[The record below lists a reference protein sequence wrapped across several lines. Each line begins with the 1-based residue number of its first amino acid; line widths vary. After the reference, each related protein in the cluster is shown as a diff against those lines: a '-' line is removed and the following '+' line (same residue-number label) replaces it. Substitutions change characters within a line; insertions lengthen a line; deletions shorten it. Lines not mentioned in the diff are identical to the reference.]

1 MIEVRGLKK
10 TFDGFAALD
19 GADLSVPRGAVYGL
33 VGPNGAGKTT
43 LLRHLTGVYHQDSG
57 SVTFD
62 GQPVWE
68 NVDVKARIASIPDD
82 WFYFMQAGLRDMMRF
97 YRGLYPKFD
106 QERFEKLREV
116 FALDEKRPLRRMSK
130 GQQKQAAFWLAL
142 CTMPDYL
149 ILDEPVDG
157 LDPVMRRQVWS
168 LILQDVAE
176 RGTTV
181 LVSSHNLRELED
193 VCDHVGVMSRG
204 KLLLEHSRANCR
216 TIPSSSSSPSRA
228 RSCPPCR
235 RRSRCCTTRRPG
247 ASTRSSAA
255 AAQRNWNSSSPR
267 CTRSL
272 STRCRCHLKKFS
284 SMNWEVRTMRSAT
297 SFFDKTLFRSQLKH
311 TWPLWLGYTALWLFL
326 VPVMLFSELSA
337 YQGGYSAADASYL
350 LLNTGVRGG
359 IFISFFFGLFFAM
372 LAFSHLTQSRATN
385 GFHALPVRRETIFL
399 TAYLTGLFCQ
409 LSTILVTFLLG
420 AAVSAPLH
428 LSFWSVTGA
437 AMGSA
442 MLEAVFFYS
451 FAVLCMMMTGQI
463 LAAPVFYFVGNILV
477 PGMEYLLRNFAGNF
491 LYGYSGHT
499 DVALGFLS
507 PPLYMYPEVDIA
519 SIETCESDSYYV
531 TAYALEHRSFM
542 ILAAYALAGLV
553 IALIA
558 LLLYRTRKSE
568 MTGSTVAFPWATPIF
583 KYGVAF
589 CTAVALGQF
598 LYYFLFGQYRS
609 SGNDSLPGT
618 ILCMAAAGL
627 VGYFVAEM
635 LIKKSF
641 RVFRAGAKGAV
652 IVALALVLLGVAMS
666 FDLTGYEKHV
676 PDESEIESVYY
687 TFSGM
692 TNVTTDDADTIRRLT
707 AAHQAIVKNRNEQ
720 ARIADAWDADTLSQ
734 SDHDDIEPFSL
745 RLTYYLKDGSQLS
758 RSYSLYLRRSDLTVP
773 SSATA
778 RVNALYM
785 CRESVL
791 RRVLGY
797 GCDHLGDT
805 PRFLDSYCY
814 YYDENS
820 NTKDYA
826 LTAAQAE
833 QVYAALMQDV
843 QDSDNGGSDIF
854 AVQEYQYDPPIS
866 FWLELYFESTNEK
879 GRSEV
884 YTLSPHVNGSTPN
897 TLQVLSELLP
907 ELKSNTVTPPS
918 DDGIH
923 TLPATED
930 VSTTESVN

>member
-43 LLRHLTGVYHQDSG
+43 LLRHLTGVYRQDEG
-57 SVTFD
+57 SVRFD
-62 GQPVWE
+62 GEEVWE
-68 NVDVKARIASIPDD
+68 
-82 WFYFMQAGLRDMMRF
+82 
-97 YRGLYPKFD
+97 
-106 QERFEKLREV
+106 
-116 FALDEKRPLRRMSK
+116 
-130 GQQKQAAFWLAL
+130 
-142 CTMPDYL
+142 
-149 ILDEPVDG
+149 
-157 LDPVMRRQVWS
+157 
-168 LILQDVAE
+168 
-176 RGTTV
+176 
-181 LVSSHNLRELED
+181 
-193 VCDHVGVMSRG
+193 
-204 KLLLEHSRANCR
+204 
-216 TIPSSSSSPSRA
+216 
-228 RSCPPCR
+228 
-235 RRSRCCTTRRPG
+235 
-247 ASTRSSAA
+247 
-255 AAQRNWNSSSPR
+255 
-267 CTRSL
+267 
-272 STRCRCHLKKFS
+272 
-284 SMNWEVRTMRSAT
+284 
-297 SFFDKTLFRSQLKH
+297 
-311 TWPLWLGYTALWLFL
+311 
-326 VPVMLFSELSA
+326 
-337 YQGGYSAADASYL
+337 
-350 LLNTGVRGG
+350 NTGVRGG

-372 LAFSHLTQSRATN
+372 LSFSHLTQSRATN

-477 PGMEYLLRNFAGNF
+477 PGMEYLLRDFAGNF

-507 PPLYMYPEVDIA
+507 PPLYMYPRVDIA
-519 SIETCESDSYYV
+519 SIETCESGSYYV

-609 SGNDSLPGT
+609 NGSDSLPGT

-627 VGYFVAEM
+627 VGYFAAEM

-641 RVFRAGAKGAV
+641 RVFRAGAKGAA
-652 IVALALVLLGVAMS
+652 IVAGVLVLLGIGMS

-734 SDHDDIEPFSL
+734 SDHDDIEHFSL

-854 AVQEYQYDPPIS
+854 AVQEYQYDPPS

-879 GRSEV
+879 GRPEV

-907 ELKSNTVTPPS
+907 ELKSNIVTPPS

-930 VSTTESVN
+930 SSTEESVN

>member
-1 MIEVRGLKK
+1 
-10 TFDGFAALD
+10 
-19 GADLSVPRGAVYGL
+19 
-33 VGPNGAGKTT
+33 
-43 LLRHLTGVYHQDSG
+43 
-57 SVTFD
+57 
-62 GQPVWE
+62 
-68 NVDVKARIASIPDD
+68 
-82 WFYFMQAGLRDMMRF
+82 
-97 YRGLYPKFD
+97 
-106 QERFEKLREV
+106 
-116 FALDEKRPLRRMSK
+116 
-130 GQQKQAAFWLAL
+130 
-142 CTMPDYL
+142 
-149 ILDEPVDG
+149 
-157 LDPVMRRQVWS
+157 
-168 LILQDVAE
+168 
-176 RGTTV
+176 
-181 LVSSHNLRELED
+181 
-193 VCDHVGVMSRG
+193 
-204 KLLLEHSRANCR
+204 
-216 TIPSSSSSPSRA
+216 
-228 RSCPPCR
+228 
-235 RRSRCCTTRRPG
+235 
-247 ASTRSSAA
+247 
-255 AAQRNWNSSSPR
+255 
-267 CTRSL
+267 
-272 STRCRCHLKKFS
+272 
-284 SMNWEVRTMRSAT
+284 MRSAT

-326 VPVMLFSELSA
+326 VPVTLFSALSA
-337 YQGGYSAADASYL
+337 YQGSYSAADASSL
-350 LLNTGVRGG
+350 LLSVGVRGG
-359 IFISFFFGLFFAM
+359 VFISFFFGLFFAM

-409 LSTILVTFLLG
+409 LSTILVTYLLG

-451 FAVLCMMMTGQI
+451 FAVLCMVMTGQI

-507 PPLYMYPEVDIA
+507 PPLYMYTMCTEVAIA

-531 TAYALEHRSFM
+531 TAYALDRRSLM
-542 ILAAYALAGLV
+542 ILALYALAGLV

-589 CTAVALGQF
+589 CTAVSLGQF

-627 VGYFVAEM
+627 VGYFAAEM
-635 LIKKSF
+635 LIRKSF
-641 RVFRAGAKGAV
+641 RVFRAGAKGAA

-666 FDLTGYEKHV
+666 FDLTGYEKRV
-676 PDESEIESVYY
+676 PDESEIESAFY

-734 SDHDDIEPFSL
+734 SDYDDIEPFSL

-797 GCDHLGDT
+797 GCEHLGDT

-843 QDSDNGGSDIF
+843 QDSDNGSSDIF
-854 AVQEYQYDPPIS
+854 AVQEYLYDSPTHFSP
-866 FWLELYFESTNEK
+866 ELYYESTNEK
-879 GRSEV
+879 GRPEV
-884 YTLSPHVNGSTPN
+884 YTLGPNVNNSTPN
-897 TLQVLSELLP
+897 TLQVLNELLP

-930 VSTTESVN
+930 ASTEESVN

>member
-1 MIEVRGLKK
+1 
-10 TFDGFAALD
+10 
-19 GADLSVPRGAVYGL
+19 
-33 VGPNGAGKTT
+33 
-43 LLRHLTGVYHQDSG
+43 
-57 SVTFD
+57 
-62 GQPVWE
+62 
-68 NVDVKARIASIPDD
+68 
-82 WFYFMQAGLRDMMRF
+82 
-97 YRGLYPKFD
+97 
-106 QERFEKLREV
+106 
-116 FALDEKRPLRRMSK
+116 
-130 GQQKQAAFWLAL
+130 
-142 CTMPDYL
+142 
-149 ILDEPVDG
+149 
-157 LDPVMRRQVWS
+157 
-168 LILQDVAE
+168 
-176 RGTTV
+176 
-181 LVSSHNLRELED
+181 
-193 VCDHVGVMSRG
+193 
-204 KLLLEHSRANCR
+204 
-216 TIPSSSSSPSRA
+216 
-228 RSCPPCR
+228 
-235 RRSRCCTTRRPG
+235 
-247 ASTRSSAA
+247 
-255 AAQRNWNSSSPR
+255 
-267 CTRSL
+267 
-272 STRCRCHLKKFS
+272 
-284 SMNWEVRTMRSAT
+284 MRSAT

-463 LAAPVFYFVGNILV
+463 LAAPVFYFVGNILI

-519 SIETCESDSYYV
+519 SIETCESGSYYV
-531 TAYALEHRSFM
+531 TAYALDRRSLM
-542 ILAAYALAGLV
+542 
-553 IALIA
+553 
-558 LLLYRTRKSE
+558 
-568 MTGSTVAFPWATPIF
+568 
-583 KYGVAF
+583 
-589 CTAVALGQF
+589 
-598 LYYFLFGQYRS
+598 
-609 SGNDSLPGT
+609 

-641 RVFRAGAKGAV
+641 RVFRAGAKGAA

-791 RRVLGY
+791 RRVLGNGY
-797 GCDHLGDT
+797 EHLGDT

-814 YYDENS
+814 YDEKS

-854 AVQEYQYDPPIS
+854 AVQEYQYVSPIS

-879 GRSEV
+879 GRPEV
-884 YTLSPHVNGSTPN
+884 YTLGPNVNNSTPN

-907 ELKSNTVTPPS
+907 ELKSNIVTPPS

-930 VSTTESVN
+930 VSTEESVN

>member
-1 MIEVRGLKK
+1 
-10 TFDGFAALD
+10 
-19 GADLSVPRGAVYGL
+19 
-33 VGPNGAGKTT
+33 
-43 LLRHLTGVYHQDSG
+43 
-57 SVTFD
+57 
-62 GQPVWE
+62 
-68 NVDVKARIASIPDD
+68 
-82 WFYFMQAGLRDMMRF
+82 
-97 YRGLYPKFD
+97 
-106 QERFEKLREV
+106 
-116 FALDEKRPLRRMSK
+116 
-130 GQQKQAAFWLAL
+130 
-142 CTMPDYL
+142 
-149 ILDEPVDG
+149 
-157 LDPVMRRQVWS
+157 
-168 LILQDVAE
+168 
-176 RGTTV
+176 
-181 LVSSHNLRELED
+181 
-193 VCDHVGVMSRG
+193 
-204 KLLLEHSRANCR
+204 
-216 TIPSSSSSPSRA
+216 
-228 RSCPPCR
+228 
-235 RRSRCCTTRRPG
+235 
-247 ASTRSSAA
+247 
-255 AAQRNWNSSSPR
+255 
-267 CTRSL
+267 
-272 STRCRCHLKKFS
+272 
-284 SMNWEVRTMRSAT
+284 MRSAT

-311 TWPLWLGYTALWLFL
+311 TWPLWLGYTALRLFL
-326 VPVMLFSELSA
+326 VPVALFSELSA
-337 YQGGYSAADASYL
+337 YQGGYSAADASGL

-359 IFISFFFGLFFAM
+359 VFISFFFGLFFAM

-409 LSTILVTFLLG
+409 LSTILVTYLLG

-451 FAVLCMMMTGQI
+451 FAVLCMVMTGQI

-507 PPLYMYPEVDIA
+507 PPLYMYTMCTEVAIA

-531 TAYALEHRSFM
+531 T
-542 ILAAYALAGLV
+542 AYALAGLV

-618 ILCMAAAGL
+618 ILCMVAAGL

-635 LIKKSF
+635 LIRKSF
-641 RVFRAGAKGAV
+641 RVFRAGAKGAA

-734 SDHDDIEPFSL
+734 SDYDDIEPFSL

-797 GCDHLGDT
+797 GYEHLGDT

-820 NTKDYA
+820 GAKDYS

-854 AVQEYQYDPPIS
+854 AVQEDQYASPTS
-866 FWLELYFESTNEK
+866 FSLELYFESTNEK
-879 GRSEV
+879 GRPEV
-884 YTLSPHVNGSTPN
+884 YTLAPNVNGSTPN

-907 ELKSNTVTPPS
+907 ELKPAYYDNAKEEDIS
-918 DDGIH
+918 DP
-923 TLPATED
+923 PATED
-930 VSTTESVN
+930 ASATESVN

>member
-1 MIEVRGLKK
+1 
-10 TFDGFAALD
+10 
-19 GADLSVPRGAVYGL
+19 
-33 VGPNGAGKTT
+33 
-43 LLRHLTGVYHQDSG
+43 
-57 SVTFD
+57 
-62 GQPVWE
+62 
-68 NVDVKARIASIPDD
+68 
-82 WFYFMQAGLRDMMRF
+82 
-97 YRGLYPKFD
+97 
-106 QERFEKLREV
+106 
-116 FALDEKRPLRRMSK
+116 
-130 GQQKQAAFWLAL
+130 
-142 CTMPDYL
+142 
-149 ILDEPVDG
+149 
-157 LDPVMRRQVWS
+157 
-168 LILQDVAE
+168 
-176 RGTTV
+176 
-181 LVSSHNLRELED
+181 
-193 VCDHVGVMSRG
+193 
-204 KLLLEHSRANCR
+204 
-216 TIPSSSSSPSRA
+216 
-228 RSCPPCR
+228 
-235 RRSRCCTTRRPG
+235 
-247 ASTRSSAA
+247 
-255 AAQRNWNSSSPR
+255 
-267 CTRSL
+267 
-272 STRCRCHLKKFS
+272 
-284 SMNWEVRTMRSAT
+284 MRSAT

-326 VPVMLFSELSA
+326 VPVALFSELSA
-337 YQGGYSAADASYL
+337 YQGSYSAADASSL
-350 LLNTGVRGG
+350 LLNAGVRGG
-359 IFISFFFGLFFAM
+359 VFISFVFGLFFAM
-372 LAFSHLTQSRATN
+372 LSFSHLTQSRATN
-385 GFHALPVRRETIFL
+385 GFHALPMRRETIFL

-409 LSTILVTFLLG
+409 VSTILVTFLLG

-428 LSFWSVTGA
+428 LSFWGVTGA

-499 DVALGFLS
+499 DATLAFLS
-507 PPLYMYPEVDIA
+507 PPLYMYLRVDIA

-531 TAYALEHRSFM
+531 TAYALEHRSLM
-542 ILAAYALAGLV
+542 ILAVYALAGLV

-589 CTAVALGQF
+589 CTAVALGQL
-598 LYYFLFGQYRS
+598 LYYFLFGRYRS
-609 SGNDSLPGT
+609 SGSDSLPGT

-652 IVALALVLLGVAMS
+652 IVSLALVLLGITMN
-666 FDLTGYEKHV
+666 FDLTGYEKRV
-676 PDESEIESVYY
+676 PNESEIESAFY

-692 TNVTTDDADTIRRLT
+692 THVTTDDADTIRRLT
-707 AAHQAIVKNRNEQ
+707 AAHRAIVENRKELV
-720 ARIADAWDADTLSQ
+720 RISEAWDADTLSQ
-734 SDHDDIEPFSL
+734 SDYDDIEPFSL

-791 RRVLGY
+791 CRVLGY
-797 GCDHLGDT
+797 GYGYEHLGDT

-826 LTAAQAE
+826 LTAAQAG

-854 AVQEYQYDPPIS
+854 AVQEHLYDSPIF

-879 GRSEV
+879 GRPEV
-884 YTLSPHVNGSTPN
+884 YSLGPHVNNSTPN
-897 TLQVLSELLP
+897 TLQVLNELLP

-930 VSTTESVN
+930 ASTEESVN

>member
-1 MIEVRGLKK
+1 
-10 TFDGFAALD
+10 
-19 GADLSVPRGAVYGL
+19 
-33 VGPNGAGKTT
+33 
-43 LLRHLTGVYHQDSG
+43 
-57 SVTFD
+57 
-62 GQPVWE
+62 
-68 NVDVKARIASIPDD
+68 
-82 WFYFMQAGLRDMMRF
+82 
-97 YRGLYPKFD
+97 
-106 QERFEKLREV
+106 
-116 FALDEKRPLRRMSK
+116 
-130 GQQKQAAFWLAL
+130 
-142 CTMPDYL
+142 
-149 ILDEPVDG
+149 
-157 LDPVMRRQVWS
+157 
-168 LILQDVAE
+168 
-176 RGTTV
+176 
-181 LVSSHNLRELED
+181 
-193 VCDHVGVMSRG
+193 
-204 KLLLEHSRANCR
+204 
-216 TIPSSSSSPSRA
+216 
-228 RSCPPCR
+228 
-235 RRSRCCTTRRPG
+235 
-247 ASTRSSAA
+247 
-255 AAQRNWNSSSPR
+255 
-267 CTRSL
+267 
-272 STRCRCHLKKFS
+272 
-284 SMNWEVRTMRSAT
+284 MRSAT

-451 FAVLCMMMTGQI
+451 FAALCMMMTGQ
-463 LAAPVFYFVGNILV
+463 
-477 PGMEYLLRNFAGNF
+477 
-491 LYGYSGHT
+491 
-499 DVALGFLS
+499 
-507 PPLYMYPEVDIA
+507 
-519 SIETCESDSYYV
+519 
-531 TAYALEHRSFM
+531 

-609 SGNDSLPGT
+609 SGNDSLPGM

-641 RVFRAGAKGAV
+641 RVFRAGAKGAA

-666 FDLTGYEKHV
+666 FDLTGYEKRV

-879 GRSEV
+879 GRPEV

>member
-1 MIEVRGLKK
+1 
-10 TFDGFAALD
+10 
-19 GADLSVPRGAVYGL
+19 
-33 VGPNGAGKTT
+33 
-43 LLRHLTGVYHQDSG
+43 
-57 SVTFD
+57 
-62 GQPVWE
+62 
-68 NVDVKARIASIPDD
+68 
-82 WFYFMQAGLRDMMRF
+82 
-97 YRGLYPKFD
+97 
-106 QERFEKLREV
+106 
-116 FALDEKRPLRRMSK
+116 
-130 GQQKQAAFWLAL
+130 
-142 CTMPDYL
+142 
-149 ILDEPVDG
+149 
-157 LDPVMRRQVWS
+157 
-168 LILQDVAE
+168 
-176 RGTTV
+176 
-181 LVSSHNLRELED
+181 
-193 VCDHVGVMSRG
+193 
-204 KLLLEHSRANCR
+204 
-216 TIPSSSSSPSRA
+216 
-228 RSCPPCR
+228 
-235 RRSRCCTTRRPG
+235 
-247 ASTRSSAA
+247 
-255 AAQRNWNSSSPR
+255 
-267 CTRSL
+267 
-272 STRCRCHLKKFS
+272 
-284 SMNWEVRTMRSAT
+284 MRSAT

-326 VPVMLFSELSA
+326 VPVMLFSALSA
-337 YQGGYSAADASYL
+337 YQGSYSAADASGL
-350 LLNTGVRGG
+350 LLNAGVRGG
-359 IFISFFFGLFFAM
+359 VFISFVFGLFFAM

-451 FAVLCMMMTGQI
+451 FAALCMVMTGQI

-507 PPLYMYPEVDIA
+507 PPLYMYTMCTEVAIA

-531 TAYALEHRSFM
+531 TAYALDRRSLM
-542 ILAAYALAGLV
+542 ILALYALAGLV

-618 ILCMAAAGL
+618 ILCMVAAGL

-635 LIKKSF
+635 LIRKSF
-641 RVFRAGAKGAV
+641 RVFRAGAKGAA

-797 GCDHLGDT
+797 GCEHLGDT

-814 YYDENS
+814 YYDDNS
-820 NTKDYA
+820 GGKDYA
-826 LTAAQAE
+826 LTAAQAG

-854 AVQEYQYDPPIS
+854 AVQEYQYDSPTHFSP
-866 FWLELYFESTNEK
+866 ELYFESTNEK
-879 GRSEV
+879 GRPEV
-884 YTLSPHVNGSTPN
+884 YTLGPNVNNSTPN
-897 TLQVLSELLP
+897 TLQVLNELLP
-907 ELKSNTVTPPS
+907 ELKPAYYDDVKEEDIS
-918 DDGIH
+918 D
-923 TLPATED
+923 LPATEEIP
-930 VSTTESVN
+930 TTESVN

>member
-1 MIEVRGLKK
+1 
-10 TFDGFAALD
+10 
-19 GADLSVPRGAVYGL
+19 
-33 VGPNGAGKTT
+33 
-43 LLRHLTGVYHQDSG
+43 
-57 SVTFD
+57 
-62 GQPVWE
+62 
-68 NVDVKARIASIPDD
+68 
-82 WFYFMQAGLRDMMRF
+82 
-97 YRGLYPKFD
+97 
-106 QERFEKLREV
+106 
-116 FALDEKRPLRRMSK
+116 
-130 GQQKQAAFWLAL
+130 
-142 CTMPDYL
+142 
-149 ILDEPVDG
+149 
-157 LDPVMRRQVWS
+157 
-168 LILQDVAE
+168 
-176 RGTTV
+176 
-181 LVSSHNLRELED
+181 
-193 VCDHVGVMSRG
+193 
-204 KLLLEHSRANCR
+204 
-216 TIPSSSSSPSRA
+216 
-228 RSCPPCR
+228 
-235 RRSRCCTTRRPG
+235 
-247 ASTRSSAA
+247 
-255 AAQRNWNSSSPR
+255 
-267 CTRSL
+267 
-272 STRCRCHLKKFS
+272 
-284 SMNWEVRTMRSAT
+284 MRSAT

-326 VPVMLFSELSA
+326 VPVALFSELSA
-337 YQGGYSAADASYL
+337 YQGGYSASDASYL

-359 IFISFFFGLFFAM
+359 VFISFVFGLFFAM

-409 LSTILVTFLLG
+409 VSSILVTFLLG
-420 AAVSAPLH
+420 AAISAPLH

-451 FAVLCMMMTGQI
+451 FAVLCMMMTGQ
-463 LAAPVFYFVGNILV
+463 
-477 PGMEYLLRNFAGNF
+477 
-491 LYGYSGHT
+491 
-499 DVALGFLS
+499 
-507 PPLYMYPEVDIA
+507 
-519 SIETCESDSYYV
+519 
-531 TAYALEHRSFM
+531 

-609 SGNDSLPGT
+609 GGSDSLPGT

-641 RVFRAGAKGAV
+641 RVFRAGAKGAA

-676 PDESEIESVYY
+676 PDESEIESAFY

-734 SDHDDIEPFSL
+734 SDYDDIEPFSL

-791 RRVLGY
+791 CRVLGY
-797 GCDHLGDT
+797 GYEHLGDT

-814 YYDENS
+814 YYDDNS
-820 NTKDYA
+820 GGKDYA

-833 QVYAALMQDV
+833 QIYAALMQDV

-854 AVQEYQYDPPIS
+854 AVQEHLYDSSIS
-866 FWLELYFESTNEK
+866 FSLELYFESTNEK
-879 GRSEV
+879 GRPEV
-884 YTLSPHVNGSTPN
+884 YTLSPPVNGSTPN
-897 TLQVLSELLP
+897 TLQVLNELLP
-907 ELKSNTVTPPS
+907 ELSPAYYDNAKEEDIS
-918 DDGIH
+918 D
-923 TLPATED
+923 LPAAEENT
-930 VSTTESVN
+930 STTESVN

>member
-1 MIEVRGLKK
+1 
-10 TFDGFAALD
+10 
-19 GADLSVPRGAVYGL
+19 
-33 VGPNGAGKTT
+33 
-43 LLRHLTGVYHQDSG
+43 
-57 SVTFD
+57 
-62 GQPVWE
+62 
-68 NVDVKARIASIPDD
+68 
-82 WFYFMQAGLRDMMRF
+82 
-97 YRGLYPKFD
+97 
-106 QERFEKLREV
+106 
-116 FALDEKRPLRRMSK
+116 
-130 GQQKQAAFWLAL
+130 
-142 CTMPDYL
+142 
-149 ILDEPVDG
+149 
-157 LDPVMRRQVWS
+157 
-168 LILQDVAE
+168 
-176 RGTTV
+176 
-181 LVSSHNLRELED
+181 
-193 VCDHVGVMSRG
+193 
-204 KLLLEHSRANCR
+204 
-216 TIPSSSSSPSRA
+216 
-228 RSCPPCR
+228 
-235 RRSRCCTTRRPG
+235 
-247 ASTRSSAA
+247 
-255 AAQRNWNSSSPR
+255 
-267 CTRSL
+267 
-272 STRCRCHLKKFS
+272 
-284 SMNWEVRTMRSAT
+284 MRSAT

-326 VPVMLFSELSA
+326 VPVALFSALSA
-337 YQGGYSAADASYL
+337 YQGSYSAADASGL
-350 LLNTGVRGG
+350 LLNAGVRGDV
-359 IFISFFFGLFFAM
+359 FISFVFGLFFAM
-372 LAFSHLTQSRATN
+372 LSFSHLTQSRATN

-428 LSFWSVTGA
+428 LSFWSVTAA

-451 FAVLCMMMTGQI
+451 FAALCMMMTGQI

-507 PPLYMYPEVDIA
+507 PPLYMYTEVSIA

-609 SGNDSLPGT
+609 SGSDSLPGT
-618 ILCMAAAGL
+618 ILCMVAAGL

-641 RVFRAGAKGAV
+641 RVFRAGAKGAA
-652 IVALALVLLGVAMS
+652 IVSLALVLLGVTMS

-676 PDESEIESVYY
+676 PDESEIESAFY

-707 AAHQAIVKNRNEQ
+707 AAHRAIVENRKEL
-720 ARIADAWDADTLSQ
+720 ARIAEAWDADTLPTSQ
-734 SDHDDIEPFSL
+734 SDYDDMEPFSL

-758 RSYSLYLRRSDLTVP
+758 RSYWVYLRRGDLTVP

-797 GCDHLGDT
+797 GCEHLGDT
-805 PRFLDSYCY
+805 PRFLDSYCS
-814 YYDENS
+814 YYDDNAGG
-820 NTKDYA
+820 KDYA

-854 AVQEYQYDPPIS
+854 AVQEYLYDSPTHFSP
-866 FWLELYFESTNEK
+866 ELYYESTNEK
-879 GRSEV
+879 GRPEV
-884 YTLSPHVNGSTPN
+884 YSLGPNVNNSTPN
-897 TLQVLSELLP
+897 TLQVLNELLP

-918 DDGIH
+918 DDGID

>member
-1 MIEVRGLKK
+1 
-10 TFDGFAALD
+10 
-19 GADLSVPRGAVYGL
+19 
-33 VGPNGAGKTT
+33 
-43 LLRHLTGVYHQDSG
+43 
-57 SVTFD
+57 
-62 GQPVWE
+62 
-68 NVDVKARIASIPDD
+68 
-82 WFYFMQAGLRDMMRF
+82 
-97 YRGLYPKFD
+97 
-106 QERFEKLREV
+106 
-116 FALDEKRPLRRMSK
+116 
-130 GQQKQAAFWLAL
+130 
-142 CTMPDYL
+142 
-149 ILDEPVDG
+149 
-157 LDPVMRRQVWS
+157 
-168 LILQDVAE
+168 
-176 RGTTV
+176 
-181 LVSSHNLRELED
+181 
-193 VCDHVGVMSRG
+193 
-204 KLLLEHSRANCR
+204 
-216 TIPSSSSSPSRA
+216 
-228 RSCPPCR
+228 
-235 RRSRCCTTRRPG
+235 
-247 ASTRSSAA
+247 
-255 AAQRNWNSSSPR
+255 
-267 CTRSL
+267 
-272 STRCRCHLKKFS
+272 
-284 SMNWEVRTMRSAT
+284 MRSAT

-326 VPVMLFSELSA
+326 VPVALFSELSA

-350 LLNTGVRGG
+350 LFNTGVRGG
-359 IFISFFFGLFFAM
+359 VFISFFFGLFFAM

-385 GFHALPVRRETIFL
+385 VFHALPVRRETIFL

-428 LSFWSVTGA
+428 LSFWSVTAA

-507 PPLYMYPEVDIA
+507 PPLYMYTEVDIA

-609 SGNDSLPGT
+609 SGSDSLPGT

-641 RVFRAGAKGAV
+641 RVFRAGAKGAA

-666 FDLTGYEKHV
+666 FDLTGYEKRV
-676 PDESEIESVYY
+676 PDESEIESVFY

-707 AAHQAIVKNRNEQ
+707 AAHRAIVENRDAL
-720 ARIADAWDADTLSQ
+720 ARAEEVWDAGIEYG
-734 SDHDDIEPFSL
+734 DIEPFSL

-791 RRVLGY
+791 CRVLSYGY
-797 GCDHLGDT
+797 EHLGDT

-826 LTAAQAE
+826 LTAAQAG

-854 AVQEYQYDPPIS
+854 AVQEYRYAPPIS
-866 FWLELYFESTNEK
+866 FSLELYFESTNEK
-879 GRSEV
+879 GRPEV
-884 YTLSPHVNGSTPN
+884 YTLSPPVNGSTPN

-907 ELKSNTVTPPS
+907 ELNSNTVTPPS
-918 DDGIH
+918 DDGID

-930 VSTTESVN
+930 ASTEESVN

>member
-1 MIEVRGLKK
+1 
-10 TFDGFAALD
+10 
-19 GADLSVPRGAVYGL
+19 
-33 VGPNGAGKTT
+33 
-43 LLRHLTGVYHQDSG
+43 
-57 SVTFD
+57 
-62 GQPVWE
+62 
-68 NVDVKARIASIPDD
+68 
-82 WFYFMQAGLRDMMRF
+82 
-97 YRGLYPKFD
+97 
-106 QERFEKLREV
+106 
-116 FALDEKRPLRRMSK
+116 
-130 GQQKQAAFWLAL
+130 
-142 CTMPDYL
+142 
-149 ILDEPVDG
+149 
-157 LDPVMRRQVWS
+157 
-168 LILQDVAE
+168 
-176 RGTTV
+176 
-181 LVSSHNLRELED
+181 
-193 VCDHVGVMSRG
+193 
-204 KLLLEHSRANCR
+204 
-216 TIPSSSSSPSRA
+216 
-228 RSCPPCR
+228 
-235 RRSRCCTTRRPG
+235 
-247 ASTRSSAA
+247 
-255 AAQRNWNSSSPR
+255 
-267 CTRSL
+267 
-272 STRCRCHLKKFS
+272 
-284 SMNWEVRTMRSAT
+284 MRSAT

-326 VPVMLFSELSA
+326 VPVALFSELSA
-337 YQGGYSAADASYL
+337 YQGSYSTADASGL
-350 LLNTGVRGG
+350 LLNAGVRGG
-359 IFISFFFGLFFAM
+359 VFISFFFGLFFAM
-372 LAFSHLTQSRATN
+372 LSFSHLTQSRATN
-385 GFHALPVRRETIFL
+385 GYHALPVRRETIFM

-477 PGMEYLLRNFAGNF
+477 PGMEYLLRDFAGNF
-491 LYGYSGHT
+491 LFGYSGHT
-499 DVALGFLS
+499 GITLDFLS
-507 PPLYMYPEVDIA
+507 PPIYMYTEVDIA
-519 SIETCESDSYYV
+519 SIETCESGSYYV
-531 TAYALEHRSFM
+531 TAYALEHRSLM

-589 CTAVALGQF
+589 CTAVSLGQF

-609 SGNDSLPGT
+609 SGSDSLPGT

-641 RVFRAGAKGAV
+641 RVFRAGAKGAA
-652 IVALALVLLGVAMS
+652 IVSLALVLLGVAMS

-676 PDESEIESVYY
+676 PDESEIESAFY

-720 ARIADAWDADTLSQ
+720 VRIADASDADTLSQ
-734 SDHDDIEPFSL
+734 SDYDDIEPFSL

-758 RSYSLYLRRSDLTVP
+758 RSYFVYLRRSDLTVP

-791 RRVLGY
+791 CRVLGY
-797 GCDHLGDT
+797 GYGYEHLGDT
-805 PRFLDSYCY
+805 PRFLDSYFY

-820 NTKDYA
+820 GTKDYS
-826 LTAAQAE
+826 LTAAQTE

-854 AVQEYQYDPPIS
+854 AVQEYQYDSSIS
-866 FWLELYFESTNEK
+866 FSLELYFESTNEK
-879 GRSEV
+879 GRPEV
-884 YTLSPHVNGSTPN
+884 YSLGPNVNNSTPN
-897 TLQVLSELLP
+897 TLQVLNELLP

-930 VSTTESVN
+930 ASTEESVN

>member
-1 MIEVRGLKK
+1 
-10 TFDGFAALD
+10 
-19 GADLSVPRGAVYGL
+19 
-33 VGPNGAGKTT
+33 
-43 LLRHLTGVYHQDSG
+43 
-57 SVTFD
+57 
-62 GQPVWE
+62 
-68 NVDVKARIASIPDD
+68 
-82 WFYFMQAGLRDMMRF
+82 
-97 YRGLYPKFD
+97 
-106 QERFEKLREV
+106 
-116 FALDEKRPLRRMSK
+116 
-130 GQQKQAAFWLAL
+130 
-142 CTMPDYL
+142 
-149 ILDEPVDG
+149 
-157 LDPVMRRQVWS
+157 
-168 LILQDVAE
+168 
-176 RGTTV
+176 
-181 LVSSHNLRELED
+181 
-193 VCDHVGVMSRG
+193 
-204 KLLLEHSRANCR
+204 
-216 TIPSSSSSPSRA
+216 
-228 RSCPPCR
+228 
-235 RRSRCCTTRRPG
+235 
-247 ASTRSSAA
+247 
-255 AAQRNWNSSSPR
+255 
-267 CTRSL
+267 
-272 STRCRCHLKKFS
+272 
-284 SMNWEVRTMRSAT
+284 MRSAT

-337 YQGGYSAADASYL
+337 YQLGYSAADASRL

-372 LAFSHLTQSRATN
+372 LSFSHLTQSRATN

-409 LSTILVTFLLG
+409 VSSILVTFLLG
-420 AAVSAPLH
+420 AAISAPLH
-428 LSFWSVTGA
+428 LSFWSVTAA

-451 FAVLCMMMTGQI
+451 FAALCMMMTGQI

-507 PPLYMYPEVDIA
+507 PPLYMYTEVGIA

-618 ILCMAAAGL
+618 ILCMVAAGL

-635 LIKKSF
+635 LIRKSF

-652 IVALALVLLGVAMS
+652 IVSLALVLLGVAMS

-676 PDESEIESVYY
+676 PDESEIESAFY

-707 AAHQAIVKNRNEQ
+707 AAHRAIVENRKEL
-720 ARIADAWDADTLSQ
+720 ARIAEAWDADTLPTSQ
-734 SDHDDIEPFSL
+734 SDYDDMEPFSL

-758 RSYSLYLRRSDLTVP
+758 RSYWVYLRRGDLTVP

-778 RVNALYM
+778 RVNALYT

-791 RRVLGY
+791 CRVLGY
-797 GCDHLGDT
+797 GYEHLGDT

-814 YYDENS
+814 YYDDNS
-820 NTKDYA
+820 GGKDYA

-833 QVYAALMQDV
+833 QIYAALMQDV
-843 QDSDNGGSDIF
+843 QDSDNGGNDIF
-854 AVQEYQYDPPIS
+854 AVQEYLYDSPTHFSP
-866 FWLELYFESTNEK
+866 ELYYESTNEK
-879 GRSEV
+879 GRPEV
-884 YTLSPHVNGSTPN
+884 YSLGPNVNNSTPN

-930 VSTTESVN
+930 ASTEESVN

>member
-1 MIEVRGLKK
+1 
-10 TFDGFAALD
+10 
-19 GADLSVPRGAVYGL
+19 
-33 VGPNGAGKTT
+33 
-43 LLRHLTGVYHQDSG
+43 
-57 SVTFD
+57 
-62 GQPVWE
+62 
-68 NVDVKARIASIPDD
+68 
-82 WFYFMQAGLRDMMRF
+82 
-97 YRGLYPKFD
+97 
-106 QERFEKLREV
+106 
-116 FALDEKRPLRRMSK
+116 
-130 GQQKQAAFWLAL
+130 
-142 CTMPDYL
+142 
-149 ILDEPVDG
+149 
-157 LDPVMRRQVWS
+157 
-168 LILQDVAE
+168 
-176 RGTTV
+176 
-181 LVSSHNLRELED
+181 
-193 VCDHVGVMSRG
+193 
-204 KLLLEHSRANCR
+204 
-216 TIPSSSSSPSRA
+216 
-228 RSCPPCR
+228 
-235 RRSRCCTTRRPG
+235 
-247 ASTRSSAA
+247 
-255 AAQRNWNSSSPR
+255 
-267 CTRSL
+267 
-272 STRCRCHLKKFS
+272 
-284 SMNWEVRTMRSAT
+284 MRSAT

-463 LAAPVFYFVGNILV
+463 LAA
-477 PGMEYLLRNFAGNF
+477 
-491 LYGYSGHT
+491 
-499 DVALGFLS
+499 
-507 PPLYMYPEVDIA
+507 
-519 SIETCESDSYYV
+519 
-531 TAYALEHRSFM
+531 
-542 ILAAYALAGLV
+542 YALAGLV

-618 ILCMAAAGL
+618 ILCMVAAGL

-666 FDLTGYEKHV
+666 FDLTGYEKRV

-879 GRSEV
+879 GRPEV
-884 YTLSPHVNGSTPN
+884 YSLGPHVNSSTPN
-897 TLQVLSELLP
+897 TLQVLNELLP

-930 VSTTESVN
+930 VSTEESVN

>member
-1 MIEVRGLKK
+1 
-10 TFDGFAALD
+10 
-19 GADLSVPRGAVYGL
+19 
-33 VGPNGAGKTT
+33 
-43 LLRHLTGVYHQDSG
+43 
-57 SVTFD
+57 
-62 GQPVWE
+62 
-68 NVDVKARIASIPDD
+68 
-82 WFYFMQAGLRDMMRF
+82 
-97 YRGLYPKFD
+97 
-106 QERFEKLREV
+106 
-116 FALDEKRPLRRMSK
+116 
-130 GQQKQAAFWLAL
+130 
-142 CTMPDYL
+142 
-149 ILDEPVDG
+149 
-157 LDPVMRRQVWS
+157 
-168 LILQDVAE
+168 
-176 RGTTV
+176 
-181 LVSSHNLRELED
+181 
-193 VCDHVGVMSRG
+193 
-204 KLLLEHSRANCR
+204 
-216 TIPSSSSSPSRA
+216 
-228 RSCPPCR
+228 
-235 RRSRCCTTRRPG
+235 
-247 ASTRSSAA
+247 
-255 AAQRNWNSSSPR
+255 
-267 CTRSL
+267 
-272 STRCRCHLKKFS
+272 
-284 SMNWEVRTMRSAT
+284 MRSAT

-326 VPVMLFSELSA
+326 VPVALFSELSA
-337 YQGGYSAADASYL
+337 YQGSYSAADASRL

-359 IFISFFFGLFFAM
+359 VFISFVFGLFFAM

-409 LSTILVTFLLG
+409 VSSILVTFLLG
-420 AAVSAPLH
+420 AAISAPLH
-428 LSFWSVTGA
+428 LSFWSVTAA

-451 FAVLCMMMTGQI
+451 FAALCMMMTGQI

-507 PPLYMYPEVDIA
+507 PPLYMYTEVGIA
-519 SIETCESDSYYV
+519 SIETCENDSYYV

-609 SGNDSLPGT
+609 GSNDSLPGT

-635 LIKKSF
+635 LIRKSF
-641 RVFRAGAKGAV
+641 RVFRTGAKGAA

-666 FDLTGYEKHV
+666 FDLTGYEKRV
-676 PDESEIESVYY
+676 PDESEIESAFY

-707 AAHQAIVKNRNEQ
+707 AAHRAIVKNRNEQ

-734 SDHDDIEPFSL
+734 SDYGDIEPFHL

-758 RSYSLYLRRSDLTVP
+758 RSYYVYLRRSELTVP
-773 SSATA
+773 SSVTA
-778 RVNALYM
+778 RVNALYT

-791 RRVLGY
+791 CRVLGY
-797 GCDHLGDT
+797 GYEQLGDT

-814 YYDENS
+814 YYDDNS
-820 NTKDYA
+820 GGKDYT

-843 QDSDNGGSDIF
+843 QNSDNGSSDIF
-854 AVQEYQYDPPIS
+854 AVQEYLYDSPTHFSP
-866 FWLELYFESTNEK
+866 ELYFESTNEK
-879 GRSEV
+879 GRPVV
-884 YTLSPHVNGSTPN
+884 YSLGPNVNNSTPN

-930 VSTTESVN
+930 VSATESVN

>member
-1 MIEVRGLKK
+1 
-10 TFDGFAALD
+10 
-19 GADLSVPRGAVYGL
+19 
-33 VGPNGAGKTT
+33 
-43 LLRHLTGVYHQDSG
+43 
-57 SVTFD
+57 
-62 GQPVWE
+62 
-68 NVDVKARIASIPDD
+68 
-82 WFYFMQAGLRDMMRF
+82 
-97 YRGLYPKFD
+97 
-106 QERFEKLREV
+106 
-116 FALDEKRPLRRMSK
+116 
-130 GQQKQAAFWLAL
+130 
-142 CTMPDYL
+142 
-149 ILDEPVDG
+149 
-157 LDPVMRRQVWS
+157 
-168 LILQDVAE
+168 
-176 RGTTV
+176 
-181 LVSSHNLRELED
+181 
-193 VCDHVGVMSRG
+193 
-204 KLLLEHSRANCR
+204 
-216 TIPSSSSSPSRA
+216 
-228 RSCPPCR
+228 
-235 RRSRCCTTRRPG
+235 
-247 ASTRSSAA
+247 
-255 AAQRNWNSSSPR
+255 
-267 CTRSL
+267 
-272 STRCRCHLKKFS
+272 
-284 SMNWEVRTMRSAT
+284 MRSAT

-326 VPVMLFSELSA
+326 VPVALFSALSA
-337 YQGGYSAADASYL
+337 YQGSYSAADASSL

-359 IFISFFFGLFFAM
+359 VFISFFFGLFFAM
-372 LAFSHLTQSRATN
+372 LSFSHLTQSRATN

-451 FAVLCMMMTGQI
+451 FAALCMMMTGQI

-507 PPLYMYPEVDIA
+507 PPLYMYTEVSIA

-618 ILCMAAAGL
+618 ILCMVAAGL

-641 RVFRAGAKGAV
+641 RVFRTGAKGAV

-666 FDLTGYEKHV
+666 FDLTGYEKRV
-676 PDESEIESVYY
+676 PDESEIESAFY

-707 AAHQAIVKNRNEQ
+707 AAHRAIVENRKEL
-720 ARIADAWDADTLSQ
+720 ARIAEAWDADTLPTSQ
-734 SDHDDIEPFSL
+734 SDYDDMEPFSL

-758 RSYSLYLRRSDLTVP
+758 RSYWVYLRRGDLTVP

-791 RRVLGY
+791 CRVLGY
-797 GCDHLGDT
+797 GYEHLGDT
-805 PRFLDSYCY
+805 PRFLDSYCS
-814 YYDENS
+814 YYDDNAGG
-820 NTKDYA
+820 KDYA

-843 QDSDNGGSDIF
+843 QDSDNGSSDIF
-854 AVQEYQYDPPIS
+854 AVQEYLYDSPIHFS
-866 FWLELYFESTNEK
+866 PELYYESTNEK
-879 GRSEV
+879 GRPEV
-884 YTLSPHVNGSTPN
+884 YSLGPNVNNSTPN

-930 VSTTESVN
+930 VSATESVN

>member
-1 MIEVRGLKK
+1 
-10 TFDGFAALD
+10 
-19 GADLSVPRGAVYGL
+19 
-33 VGPNGAGKTT
+33 
-43 LLRHLTGVYHQDSG
+43 
-57 SVTFD
+57 
-62 GQPVWE
+62 
-68 NVDVKARIASIPDD
+68 
-82 WFYFMQAGLRDMMRF
+82 
-97 YRGLYPKFD
+97 
-106 QERFEKLREV
+106 
-116 FALDEKRPLRRMSK
+116 
-130 GQQKQAAFWLAL
+130 
-142 CTMPDYL
+142 
-149 ILDEPVDG
+149 
-157 LDPVMRRQVWS
+157 
-168 LILQDVAE
+168 
-176 RGTTV
+176 
-181 LVSSHNLRELED
+181 
-193 VCDHVGVMSRG
+193 
-204 KLLLEHSRANCR
+204 
-216 TIPSSSSSPSRA
+216 
-228 RSCPPCR
+228 
-235 RRSRCCTTRRPG
+235 
-247 ASTRSSAA
+247 
-255 AAQRNWNSSSPR
+255 
-267 CTRSL
+267 
-272 STRCRCHLKKFS
+272 
-284 SMNWEVRTMRSAT
+284 MRSAT

-337 YQGGYSAADASYL
+337 YQLGYSAADASRL

-409 LSTILVTFLLG
+409 VSSILVTFLLG

-428 LSFWSVTGA
+428 LSFWSVTAA

-451 FAVLCMMMTGQI
+451 FAALCMVMTGQI

-491 LYGYSGHT
+491 LYGYSGQT

-507 PPLYMYPEVDIA
+507 PPLYMYFKVGIA

-609 SGNDSLPGT
+609 SGSDSLPGT
-618 ILCMAAAGL
+618 ILCMVAAGL

-641 RVFRAGAKGAV
+641 RVFRAGAKGAA
-652 IVALALVLLGVAMS
+652 IVSLALVLLGVTMS

-676 PDESEIESVYY
+676 PDESEIESAFY

-707 AAHQAIVKNRNEQ
+707 AAHRAIVENRKEL
-720 ARIADAWDADTLSQ
+720 ARIAEAWDADTLPTSQ
-734 SDHDDIEPFSL
+734 SDYDDMEPFSL

-758 RSYSLYLRRSDLTVP
+758 RSYYVYLRRSELTAP
-773 SSATA
+773 SSVTA

-791 RRVLGY
+791 CRVLGY
-797 GCDHLGDT
+797 GYEHLGDT

-826 LTAAQAE
+826 LTAAQAG

-854 AVQEYQYDPPIS
+854 AVQEHLYDSPIF

-879 GRSEV
+879 GRPVV
-884 YTLSPHVNGSTPN
+884 YSLGPNVNNSTPN
-897 TLQVLSELLP
+897 TLQVLNELLP

-918 DDGIH
+918 DDGID

-930 VSTTESVN
+930 VSATESVN

>member
-1 MIEVRGLKK
+1 
-10 TFDGFAALD
+10 
-19 GADLSVPRGAVYGL
+19 
-33 VGPNGAGKTT
+33 
-43 LLRHLTGVYHQDSG
+43 
-57 SVTFD
+57 
-62 GQPVWE
+62 
-68 NVDVKARIASIPDD
+68 
-82 WFYFMQAGLRDMMRF
+82 
-97 YRGLYPKFD
+97 
-106 QERFEKLREV
+106 
-116 FALDEKRPLRRMSK
+116 
-130 GQQKQAAFWLAL
+130 
-142 CTMPDYL
+142 
-149 ILDEPVDG
+149 
-157 LDPVMRRQVWS
+157 
-168 LILQDVAE
+168 
-176 RGTTV
+176 
-181 LVSSHNLRELED
+181 
-193 VCDHVGVMSRG
+193 
-204 KLLLEHSRANCR
+204 
-216 TIPSSSSSPSRA
+216 
-228 RSCPPCR
+228 
-235 RRSRCCTTRRPG
+235 
-247 ASTRSSAA
+247 
-255 AAQRNWNSSSPR
+255 
-267 CTRSL
+267 
-272 STRCRCHLKKFS
+272 
-284 SMNWEVRTMRSAT
+284 MRSAT

-372 LAFSHLTQSRATN
+372 LSFSHLTQSRATN

-428 LSFWSVTGA
+428 LSFWSVTAA

-451 FAVLCMMMTGQI
+451 FAALCMVMTGQI

-491 LYGYSGHT
+491 LYGYSGQT

-507 PPLYMYPEVDIA
+507 PPLYMYFKVGIA

-531 TAYALEHRSFM
+531 TAYALVRGSLM

-568 MTGSTVAFPWATPIF
+568 MTGSTVAFPWAVPVF

-589 CTAVALGQF
+589 CTAVSLGQF

-635 LIKKSF
+635 LIRKSF
-641 RVFRAGAKGAV
+641 RVFRAGAKGAA

-666 FDLTGYEKHV
+666 FDLTGYEKRV

-707 AAHQAIVKNRNEQ
+707 AAHRAIVENRKEL
-720 ARIADAWDADTLSQ
+720 ARIAEAWDADTLPTSQ
-734 SDHDDIEPFSL
+734 SDYDDMEPFSL

-758 RSYSLYLRRSDLTVP
+758 RSYWVYLRRGDLTVP

-778 RVNALYM
+778 RVNALYT

-791 RRVLGY
+791 CRVLGY
-797 GCDHLGDT
+797 GYEHLGDT

-814 YYDENS
+814 YYDDNS
-820 NTKDYA
+820 GGKDYA
-826 LTAAQAE
+826 LTAAQAG
-833 QVYAALMQDV
+833 QIYAALMQDV

-854 AVQEYQYDPPIS
+854 AVQEYQYDPPS

-879 GRSEV
+879 GRPEV
-884 YTLSPHVNGSTPN
+884 YSLGPNVNNSTPN

-930 VSTTESVN
+930 SSTEESVN

>member
-1 MIEVRGLKK
+1 
-10 TFDGFAALD
+10 
-19 GADLSVPRGAVYGL
+19 
-33 VGPNGAGKTT
+33 
-43 LLRHLTGVYHQDSG
+43 
-57 SVTFD
+57 
-62 GQPVWE
+62 
-68 NVDVKARIASIPDD
+68 
-82 WFYFMQAGLRDMMRF
+82 
-97 YRGLYPKFD
+97 
-106 QERFEKLREV
+106 
-116 FALDEKRPLRRMSK
+116 
-130 GQQKQAAFWLAL
+130 
-142 CTMPDYL
+142 
-149 ILDEPVDG
+149 
-157 LDPVMRRQVWS
+157 
-168 LILQDVAE
+168 
-176 RGTTV
+176 
-181 LVSSHNLRELED
+181 
-193 VCDHVGVMSRG
+193 
-204 KLLLEHSRANCR
+204 
-216 TIPSSSSSPSRA
+216 
-228 RSCPPCR
+228 
-235 RRSRCCTTRRPG
+235 
-247 ASTRSSAA
+247 
-255 AAQRNWNSSSPR
+255 
-267 CTRSL
+267 
-272 STRCRCHLKKFS
+272 
-284 SMNWEVRTMRSAT
+284 MRSAT

-326 VPVMLFSELSA
+326 VPVALFSELTA
-337 YQGGYSAADASYL
+337 YQGGYSAADASSL
-350 LLNTGVRGG
+350 LLNAGVRGG
-359 IFISFFFGLFFAM
+359 VFISFFFGLFFAM

-409 LSTILVTFLLG
+409 ISTILVTFLLG

-428 LSFWSVTGA
+428 LSFWSVSSA

-477 PGMEYLLRNFAGNF
+477 PAMEYLLRNFAGNF
-491 LYGYSGHT
+491 LYGYSGHV

-507 PPLYMYPEVDIA
+507 PPLYMYTMCTEVAIA

-589 CTAVALGQF
+589 CTAAALGQF

-609 SGNDSLPGT
+609 GGSDSLPGT

-641 RVFRAGAKGAV
+641 RVFRAGAKGAA

-666 FDLTGYEKHV
+666 FDLTGYEKRV

-692 TNVTTDDADTIRRLT
+692 TNVTTGDADTIRRLT

-734 SDHDDIEPFSL
+734 SDYADIEPFSL

-797 GCDHLGDT
+797 GYEHLGDT
-805 PRFLDSYCY
+805 PRFLESYCY
-814 YYDENS
+814 YYDDNS
-820 NTKDYA
+820 GGKDYS
-826 LTAAQAE
+826 LTAAQAG

-854 AVQEYQYDPPIS
+854 AVQEYQYDSPTHFSP
-866 FWLELYFESTNEK
+866 ELYFESTNEK
-879 GRSEV
+879 GRPEV
-884 YTLSPHVNGSTPN
+884 YTLAPNVNGSTPN
-897 TLQVLSELLP
+897 ALQVLSELLS

-923 TLPATED
+923 TLPAAED
-930 VSTTESVN
+930 ASTTESAN

>member
-1 MIEVRGLKK
+1 
-10 TFDGFAALD
+10 
-19 GADLSVPRGAVYGL
+19 
-33 VGPNGAGKTT
+33 
-43 LLRHLTGVYHQDSG
+43 
-57 SVTFD
+57 
-62 GQPVWE
+62 
-68 NVDVKARIASIPDD
+68 
-82 WFYFMQAGLRDMMRF
+82 
-97 YRGLYPKFD
+97 
-106 QERFEKLREV
+106 
-116 FALDEKRPLRRMSK
+116 
-130 GQQKQAAFWLAL
+130 
-142 CTMPDYL
+142 
-149 ILDEPVDG
+149 
-157 LDPVMRRQVWS
+157 
-168 LILQDVAE
+168 
-176 RGTTV
+176 
-181 LVSSHNLRELED
+181 
-193 VCDHVGVMSRG
+193 
-204 KLLLEHSRANCR
+204 
-216 TIPSSSSSPSRA
+216 
-228 RSCPPCR
+228 
-235 RRSRCCTTRRPG
+235 
-247 ASTRSSAA
+247 
-255 AAQRNWNSSSPR
+255 
-267 CTRSL
+267 
-272 STRCRCHLKKFS
+272 
-284 SMNWEVRTMRSAT
+284 MRSAT

-337 YQGGYSAADASYL
+337 YQLGYSAADASRL

-372 LAFSHLTQSRATN
+372 LSFSHLTQSRATN
-385 GFHALPVRRETIFL
+385 GFHALPVRREAIFL

-428 LSFWSVTGA
+428 LSFWSVTAA

-451 FAVLCMMMTGQI
+451 FAALCMVMTGQI

-491 LYGYSGHT
+491 LYGYSGQT
-499 DVALGFLS
+499 DVALDFLS
-507 PPLYMYPEVDIA
+507 PPLYMYFKVGIA

-568 MTGSTVAFPWATPIF
+568 MTGSTVAFPWAVPVF

-589 CTAVALGQF
+589 CTAVSLGQF

-641 RVFRAGAKGAV
+641 RVFRTGAKGAA

-676 PDESEIESVYY
+676 PDESEIESAFY

-707 AAHQAIVKNRNEQ
+707 AAHRAIVENRKEL
-720 ARIADAWDADTLSQ
+720 ARIAEAWDADTLPTSQ
-734 SDHDDIEPFSL
+734 SDYDDMEPFSL

-758 RSYSLYLRRSDLTVP
+758 RSYWVYLRRGDLTVP

-791 RRVLGY
+791 CRVLGY
-797 GCDHLGDT
+797 GYEHLGDT

-826 LTAAQAE
+826 LTAAQAG
-833 QVYAALMQDV
+833 QVYAALMRDV

-854 AVQEYQYDPPIS
+854 AVQEYLYDSPTHFSP
-866 FWLELYFESTNEK
+866 ELYFESTNEK
-879 GRSEV
+879 GRPEV
-884 YTLSPHVNGSTPN
+884 YSLGPNVNNSTPN

-907 ELKSNTVTPPS
+907 ELKSNTVTLPS

>member
-1 MIEVRGLKK
+1 
-10 TFDGFAALD
+10 
-19 GADLSVPRGAVYGL
+19 
-33 VGPNGAGKTT
+33 
-43 LLRHLTGVYHQDSG
+43 
-57 SVTFD
+57 
-62 GQPVWE
+62 
-68 NVDVKARIASIPDD
+68 
-82 WFYFMQAGLRDMMRF
+82 
-97 YRGLYPKFD
+97 
-106 QERFEKLREV
+106 
-116 FALDEKRPLRRMSK
+116 
-130 GQQKQAAFWLAL
+130 
-142 CTMPDYL
+142 
-149 ILDEPVDG
+149 
-157 LDPVMRRQVWS
+157 
-168 LILQDVAE
+168 
-176 RGTTV
+176 
-181 LVSSHNLRELED
+181 
-193 VCDHVGVMSRG
+193 
-204 KLLLEHSRANCR
+204 
-216 TIPSSSSSPSRA
+216 
-228 RSCPPCR
+228 
-235 RRSRCCTTRRPG
+235 
-247 ASTRSSAA
+247 
-255 AAQRNWNSSSPR
+255 
-267 CTRSL
+267 
-272 STRCRCHLKKFS
+272 
-284 SMNWEVRTMRSAT
+284 MRSAT

-337 YQGGYSAADASYL
+337 YQLGYSAADASRL
-350 LLNTGVRGG
+350 LLNVGVRGG
-359 IFISFFFGLFFAM
+359 VFISFFFGLFFAM

-428 LSFWSVTGA
+428 LSFWSVTAA

-451 FAVLCMMMTGQI
+451 FAALCMVMTGQ
-463 LAAPVFYFVGNILV
+463 
-477 PGMEYLLRNFAGNF
+477 
-491 LYGYSGHT
+491 
-499 DVALGFLS
+499 
-507 PPLYMYPEVDIA
+507 
-519 SIETCESDSYYV
+519 
-531 TAYALEHRSFM
+531 

-589 CTAVALGQF
+589 CTAVSLGQF

-652 IVALALVLLGVAMS
+652 IVSLALVLLGVVMS
-666 FDLTGYEKHV
+666 FDLTGYEKRV
-676 PDESEIESVYY
+676 PDESEIKSAFY

-692 TNVTTDDADTIRRLT
+692 TDVTTDDADTIRRLT

-720 ARIADAWDADTLSQ
+720 ARIADASDADTLSL
-734 SDHDDIEPFSL
+734 SDYDDIEPFHL

-758 RSYSLYLRRSDLTVP
+758 RSYYVYLRRSDLTAP
-773 SSATA
+773 SSVTA
-778 RVNALYM
+778 RVNALYT

-797 GCDHLGDT
+797 GCEHLGDT

-814 YYDENS
+814 YYDDNS
-820 NTKDYA
+820 GGKDYS

-854 AVQEYQYDPPIS
+854 AVQEYQYDSPTHFSP
-866 FWLELYFESTNEK
+866 ELYYESTNEK
-879 GRSEV
+879 GRPEV
-884 YTLSPHVNGSTPN
+884 YSLGPNVNNSTPN
-897 TLQVLSELLP
+897 TLQVLNELLP

>member
-1 MIEVRGLKK
+1 
-10 TFDGFAALD
+10 
-19 GADLSVPRGAVYGL
+19 
-33 VGPNGAGKTT
+33 
-43 LLRHLTGVYHQDSG
+43 
-57 SVTFD
+57 
-62 GQPVWE
+62 
-68 NVDVKARIASIPDD
+68 
-82 WFYFMQAGLRDMMRF
+82 
-97 YRGLYPKFD
+97 
-106 QERFEKLREV
+106 
-116 FALDEKRPLRRMSK
+116 
-130 GQQKQAAFWLAL
+130 
-142 CTMPDYL
+142 
-149 ILDEPVDG
+149 
-157 LDPVMRRQVWS
+157 
-168 LILQDVAE
+168 
-176 RGTTV
+176 
-181 LVSSHNLRELED
+181 
-193 VCDHVGVMSRG
+193 
-204 KLLLEHSRANCR
+204 
-216 TIPSSSSSPSRA
+216 
-228 RSCPPCR
+228 
-235 RRSRCCTTRRPG
+235 
-247 ASTRSSAA
+247 
-255 AAQRNWNSSSPR
+255 
-267 CTRSL
+267 
-272 STRCRCHLKKFS
+272 
-284 SMNWEVRTMRSAT
+284 MRSAT

-326 VPVMLFSELSA
+326 VPVALFSELSA
-337 YQGGYSAADASYL
+337 YQGSYSAADASSL
-350 LLNTGVRGG
+350 LLNAGVRGG
-359 IFISFFFGLFFAM
+359 VFISFVFGLFFAM
-372 LAFSHLTQSRATN
+372 LSFSHLTQSRATN

-437 AMGSA
+437 DMGSA

-507 PPLYMYPEVDIA
+507 PPLYMYTEVDIA

-627 VGYFVAEM
+627 VGYFAAEM

-641 RVFRAGAKGAV
+641 RVFRTGAKGAA
-652 IVALALVLLGVAMS
+652 IVSLALVLLGVAMS
-666 FDLTGYEKHV
+666 FDLTGYEKRV

-692 TNVTTDDADTIRRLT
+692 TNVTTGDADTIRRLT
-707 AAHQAIVKNRNEQ
+707 AAHRAIVENRDAL
-720 ARIADAWDADTLSQ
+720 ARAEEVWDAGIEYG
-734 SDHDDIEPFSL
+734 DIEPFSL
-745 RLTYYLKDGSQLS
+745 HLTYYLKDGSQLS
-758 RSYSLYLRRSDLTVP
+758 RSYSIFLRRSDLTVP
-773 SSATA
+773 SSVTA

-791 RRVLGY
+791 CRVLGY
-797 GCDHLGDT
+797 GYEHLGDT
-805 PRFLDSYCY
+805 PRFLDSYCS
-814 YYDENS
+814 YYDDNAGG
-820 NTKDYA
+820 KDYA
-826 LTAAQAE
+826 LTAAQAG
-833 QVYAALMQDV
+833 QVYGALMQDV
-843 QDSDNGGSDIF
+843 QDSDNGSSDIF
-854 AVQEYQYDPPIS
+854 AVQEYQYTSS
-866 FWLELYFESTNEK
+866 FSLELYFESTNEK
-879 GRSEV
+879 GRPEV
-884 YTLSPHVNGSTPN
+884 YTLSPHVNSSTPN

-907 ELKSNTVTPPS
+907 ELNSNTVTPPS

-930 VSTTESVN
+930 VSTEESVN

>member
-1 MIEVRGLKK
+1 
-10 TFDGFAALD
+10 
-19 GADLSVPRGAVYGL
+19 
-33 VGPNGAGKTT
+33 
-43 LLRHLTGVYHQDSG
+43 
-57 SVTFD
+57 
-62 GQPVWE
+62 
-68 NVDVKARIASIPDD
+68 
-82 WFYFMQAGLRDMMRF
+82 
-97 YRGLYPKFD
+97 
-106 QERFEKLREV
+106 
-116 FALDEKRPLRRMSK
+116 
-130 GQQKQAAFWLAL
+130 
-142 CTMPDYL
+142 
-149 ILDEPVDG
+149 
-157 LDPVMRRQVWS
+157 
-168 LILQDVAE
+168 
-176 RGTTV
+176 
-181 LVSSHNLRELED
+181 
-193 VCDHVGVMSRG
+193 
-204 KLLLEHSRANCR
+204 
-216 TIPSSSSSPSRA
+216 
-228 RSCPPCR
+228 
-235 RRSRCCTTRRPG
+235 
-247 ASTRSSAA
+247 
-255 AAQRNWNSSSPR
+255 
-267 CTRSL
+267 
-272 STRCRCHLKKFS
+272 
-284 SMNWEVRTMRSAT
+284 MRSAT

-337 YQGGYSAADASYL
+337 DQGGYSAADASYL

-359 IFISFFFGLFFAM
+359 FFISFFFGLFFAM

-385 GFHALPVRRETIFL
+385 GFHALPVRRETIIL

-420 AAVSAPLH
+420 AAISAPLH
-428 LSFWSVTGA
+428 LSFWSVTAA

-451 FAVLCMMMTGQI
+451 FAVLCMMMTGQ
-463 LAAPVFYFVGNILV
+463 
-477 PGMEYLLRNFAGNF
+477 
-491 LYGYSGHT
+491 
-499 DVALGFLS
+499 
-507 PPLYMYPEVDIA
+507 
-519 SIETCESDSYYV
+519 
-531 TAYALEHRSFM
+531 

-618 ILCMAAAGL
+618 ILCMVAAGL

-641 RVFRAGAKGAV
+641 RVFRAGAKGAA

-791 RRVLGY
+791 RRVLGNGY
-797 GCDHLGDT
+797 EHLGDT

-814 YYDENS
+814 YDEKS

-826 LTAAQAE
+826 LTAAQAG

-854 AVQEYQYDPPIS
+854 AVQKYQYDSPIS

-879 GRSEV
+879 GRPEV
-884 YTLSPHVNGSTPN
+884 YTLTPNVNNSTSN
-897 TLQVLSELLP
+897 TLQVLNELLP

-930 VSTTESVN
+930 ASTEESVN

>member
-1 MIEVRGLKK
+1 
-10 TFDGFAALD
+10 
-19 GADLSVPRGAVYGL
+19 
-33 VGPNGAGKTT
+33 
-43 LLRHLTGVYHQDSG
+43 
-57 SVTFD
+57 
-62 GQPVWE
+62 
-68 NVDVKARIASIPDD
+68 
-82 WFYFMQAGLRDMMRF
+82 
-97 YRGLYPKFD
+97 
-106 QERFEKLREV
+106 
-116 FALDEKRPLRRMSK
+116 
-130 GQQKQAAFWLAL
+130 
-142 CTMPDYL
+142 
-149 ILDEPVDG
+149 
-157 LDPVMRRQVWS
+157 
-168 LILQDVAE
+168 
-176 RGTTV
+176 
-181 LVSSHNLRELED
+181 
-193 VCDHVGVMSRG
+193 
-204 KLLLEHSRANCR
+204 
-216 TIPSSSSSPSRA
+216 
-228 RSCPPCR
+228 
-235 RRSRCCTTRRPG
+235 
-247 ASTRSSAA
+247 
-255 AAQRNWNSSSPR
+255 
-267 CTRSL
+267 
-272 STRCRCHLKKFS
+272 
-284 SMNWEVRTMRSAT
+284 MRSAT

-326 VPVMLFSELSA
+326 VPVALFSELSA
-337 YQGGYSAADASYL
+337 YQGSYSAADASSL
-350 LLNTGVRGG
+350 LLNAGVRGG
-359 IFISFFFGLFFAM
+359 VFISFVFGLFFAM

-428 LSFWSVTGA
+428 LSFWSVTAA

-451 FAVLCMMMTGQI
+451 FAALCMMMTGQI

-507 PPLYMYPEVDIA
+507 PPLYMYTMCTEVAIA

-531 TAYALEHRSFM
+531 TAYALERGSLM

-618 ILCMAAAGL
+618 ILCMVAAGL

-635 LIKKSF
+635 LIRKSF
-641 RVFRAGAKGAV
+641 RVFRAGAKGAA

-666 FDLTGYEKHV
+666 FDLTGYEKRV

-734 SDHDDIEPFSL
+734 SDYGDIEPFHL

-758 RSYSLYLRRSDLTVP
+758 RSYYVYLRRSELTAP
-773 SSATA
+773 SSVTA
-778 RVNALYM
+778 RVNALYT

-791 RRVLGY
+791 CRVLGY
-797 GCDHLGDT
+797 GYEHLGDT

-814 YYDENS
+814 YYDDNS
-820 NTKDYA
+820 GGKDYA

-854 AVQEYQYDPPIS
+854 AVQEYLYDSPTHFSP
-866 FWLELYFESTNEK
+866 ELYYESTNEK
-879 GRSEV
+879 GRPEV
-884 YTLSPHVNGSTPN
+884 YSLGPNVNNSTPN
-897 TLQVLSELLP
+897 TLQLLSELLP

>member
-1 MIEVRGLKK
+1 
-10 TFDGFAALD
+10 
-19 GADLSVPRGAVYGL
+19 
-33 VGPNGAGKTT
+33 
-43 LLRHLTGVYHQDSG
+43 
-57 SVTFD
+57 
-62 GQPVWE
+62 
-68 NVDVKARIASIPDD
+68 
-82 WFYFMQAGLRDMMRF
+82 
-97 YRGLYPKFD
+97 
-106 QERFEKLREV
+106 
-116 FALDEKRPLRRMSK
+116 
-130 GQQKQAAFWLAL
+130 
-142 CTMPDYL
+142 
-149 ILDEPVDG
+149 
-157 LDPVMRRQVWS
+157 
-168 LILQDVAE
+168 
-176 RGTTV
+176 
-181 LVSSHNLRELED
+181 
-193 VCDHVGVMSRG
+193 
-204 KLLLEHSRANCR
+204 
-216 TIPSSSSSPSRA
+216 
-228 RSCPPCR
+228 
-235 RRSRCCTTRRPG
+235 
-247 ASTRSSAA
+247 
-255 AAQRNWNSSSPR
+255 
-267 CTRSL
+267 
-272 STRCRCHLKKFS
+272 
-284 SMNWEVRTMRSAT
+284 MRSAT

-337 YQGGYSAADASYL
+337 YQLGYSAADASRL

-372 LAFSHLTQSRATN
+372 LSFSHLTQSRATN

-428 LSFWSVTGA
+428 LSFWSVTAA

-451 FAVLCMMMTGQI
+451 FAALCMVMTGQ
-463 LAAPVFYFVGNILV
+463 
-477 PGMEYLLRNFAGNF
+477 
-491 LYGYSGHT
+491 
-499 DVALGFLS
+499 
-507 PPLYMYPEVDIA
+507 
-519 SIETCESDSYYV
+519 
-531 TAYALEHRSFM
+531 

-641 RVFRAGAKGAV
+641 RVFRTGAKGAA

-797 GCDHLGDT
+797 GCEHLGDT

-879 GRSEV
+879 GRPEV

>member
-1 MIEVRGLKK
+1 
-10 TFDGFAALD
+10 
-19 GADLSVPRGAVYGL
+19 
-33 VGPNGAGKTT
+33 
-43 LLRHLTGVYHQDSG
+43 
-57 SVTFD
+57 
-62 GQPVWE
+62 
-68 NVDVKARIASIPDD
+68 
-82 WFYFMQAGLRDMMRF
+82 
-97 YRGLYPKFD
+97 
-106 QERFEKLREV
+106 
-116 FALDEKRPLRRMSK
+116 
-130 GQQKQAAFWLAL
+130 
-142 CTMPDYL
+142 
-149 ILDEPVDG
+149 
-157 LDPVMRRQVWS
+157 
-168 LILQDVAE
+168 
-176 RGTTV
+176 
-181 LVSSHNLRELED
+181 
-193 VCDHVGVMSRG
+193 
-204 KLLLEHSRANCR
+204 
-216 TIPSSSSSPSRA
+216 
-228 RSCPPCR
+228 
-235 RRSRCCTTRRPG
+235 
-247 ASTRSSAA
+247 
-255 AAQRNWNSSSPR
+255 
-267 CTRSL
+267 
-272 STRCRCHLKKFS
+272 
-284 SMNWEVRTMRSAT
+284 MRSAT

-337 YQGGYSAADASYL
+337 YQLGYSAADASYL

-463 LAAPVFYFVGNILV
+463 LAA
-477 PGMEYLLRNFAGNF
+477 
-491 LYGYSGHT
+491 
-499 DVALGFLS
+499 
-507 PPLYMYPEVDIA
+507 
-519 SIETCESDSYYV
+519 
-531 TAYALEHRSFM
+531 
-542 ILAAYALAGLV
+542 YALAGLV

-589 CTAVALGQF
+589 CTAVSLGQF

-609 SGNDSLPGT
+609 SGSDSLPGT

-627 VGYFVAEM
+627 VGYFAAEM

-641 RVFRAGAKGAV
+641 RVFRAGAKGAA
-652 IVALALVLLGVAMS
+652 IVAGVLVLLGIGMS

-734 SDHDDIEPFSL
+734 SDHDDIEHFSL

-854 AVQEYQYDPPIS
+854 AVQEYQYDPPS

-879 GRSEV
+879 GRPEV
-884 YTLSPHVNGSTPN
+884 YSLGPNVNNSTPN
-897 TLQVLSELLP
+897 TLQVLNELLP

-930 VSTTESVN
+930 SSTEESVN

>member
-1 MIEVRGLKK
+1 
-10 TFDGFAALD
+10 
-19 GADLSVPRGAVYGL
+19 
-33 VGPNGAGKTT
+33 
-43 LLRHLTGVYHQDSG
+43 
-57 SVTFD
+57 
-62 GQPVWE
+62 
-68 NVDVKARIASIPDD
+68 
-82 WFYFMQAGLRDMMRF
+82 
-97 YRGLYPKFD
+97 
-106 QERFEKLREV
+106 
-116 FALDEKRPLRRMSK
+116 
-130 GQQKQAAFWLAL
+130 
-142 CTMPDYL
+142 
-149 ILDEPVDG
+149 
-157 LDPVMRRQVWS
+157 
-168 LILQDVAE
+168 
-176 RGTTV
+176 
-181 LVSSHNLRELED
+181 
-193 VCDHVGVMSRG
+193 
-204 KLLLEHSRANCR
+204 
-216 TIPSSSSSPSRA
+216 
-228 RSCPPCR
+228 
-235 RRSRCCTTRRPG
+235 
-247 ASTRSSAA
+247 
-255 AAQRNWNSSSPR
+255 
-267 CTRSL
+267 
-272 STRCRCHLKKFS
+272 
-284 SMNWEVRTMRSAT
+284 MRSAT

-337 YQGGYSAADASYL
+337 YQLGYSAADASRL

-372 LAFSHLTQSRATN
+372 LSFSHLTQSRATN

-428 LSFWSVTGA
+428 LSFWGVTGA

-477 PGMEYLLRNFAGNF
+477 PGIEYLLRNFAGNF

-507 PPLYMYPEVDIA
+507 PPLYMYTEVSIA

-618 ILCMAAAGL
+618 ILCMVAAGL

-635 LIKKSF
+635 LIRKSF

-652 IVALALVLLGVAMS
+652 IVSLALVLLGVAMS

-676 PDESEIESVYY
+676 PDESEIESAFY

-707 AAHQAIVKNRNEQ
+707 AAHRAIVENRKEL
-720 ARIADAWDADTLSQ
+720 ARIAEAWDADTLPTSQ
-734 SDHDDIEPFSL
+734 SDYDDMEPFSL

-758 RSYSLYLRRSDLTVP
+758 RSYWVYLRRGDLTVP

-778 RVNALYM
+778 RVNALYT

-791 RRVLGY
+791 CRVLGY
-797 GCDHLGDT
+797 GYEHLGDT

-814 YYDENS
+814 YYDDNS
-820 NTKDYA
+820 GGKDYA

-833 QVYAALMQDV
+833 QIYAALMQDV

-854 AVQEYQYDPPIS
+854 AVQEYLYDSPTHFSP
-866 FWLELYFESTNEK
+866 ELYYESTNEK
-879 GRSEV
+879 GRPEV
-884 YTLSPHVNGSTPN
+884 YSLGPNVNNSTPN

-930 VSTTESVN
+930 ASTEESVN

>member
-1 MIEVRGLKK
+1 
-10 TFDGFAALD
+10 
-19 GADLSVPRGAVYGL
+19 
-33 VGPNGAGKTT
+33 
-43 LLRHLTGVYHQDSG
+43 
-57 SVTFD
+57 
-62 GQPVWE
+62 
-68 NVDVKARIASIPDD
+68 
-82 WFYFMQAGLRDMMRF
+82 
-97 YRGLYPKFD
+97 
-106 QERFEKLREV
+106 
-116 FALDEKRPLRRMSK
+116 
-130 GQQKQAAFWLAL
+130 
-142 CTMPDYL
+142 
-149 ILDEPVDG
+149 
-157 LDPVMRRQVWS
+157 
-168 LILQDVAE
+168 
-176 RGTTV
+176 
-181 LVSSHNLRELED
+181 
-193 VCDHVGVMSRG
+193 
-204 KLLLEHSRANCR
+204 
-216 TIPSSSSSPSRA
+216 
-228 RSCPPCR
+228 
-235 RRSRCCTTRRPG
+235 
-247 ASTRSSAA
+247 
-255 AAQRNWNSSSPR
+255 
-267 CTRSL
+267 
-272 STRCRCHLKKFS
+272 
-284 SMNWEVRTMRSAT
+284 MRSAT

-326 VPVMLFSELSA
+326 VPVMLFSALSA

-372 LAFSHLTQSRATN
+372 LSFSHLTQSRATN
-385 GFHALPVRRETIFL
+385 GFHALPVRRETIFM

-451 FAVLCMMMTGQI
+451 FAALCMMMTGQ
-463 LAAPVFYFVGNILV
+463 
-477 PGMEYLLRNFAGNF
+477 
-491 LYGYSGHT
+491 
-499 DVALGFLS
+499 
-507 PPLYMYPEVDIA
+507 
-519 SIETCESDSYYV
+519 
-531 TAYALEHRSFM
+531 

-609 SGNDSLPGT
+609 GGNDSLPGT
-618 ILCMAAAGL
+618 ILCMVAAGL
-627 VGYFVAEM
+627 VGYFAAEM
-635 LIKKSF
+635 LIRKSF
-641 RVFRAGAKGAV
+641 RVFRAGAKGAA

-734 SDHDDIEPFSL
+734 SDHDDIEHFSL

-854 AVQEYQYDPPIS
+854 AVQEYQYDPPS

-879 GRSEV
+879 GRPEV

-930 VSTTESVN
+930 VSTEESVN

>member
-1 MIEVRGLKK
+1 
-10 TFDGFAALD
+10 
-19 GADLSVPRGAVYGL
+19 
-33 VGPNGAGKTT
+33 
-43 LLRHLTGVYHQDSG
+43 
-57 SVTFD
+57 
-62 GQPVWE
+62 
-68 NVDVKARIASIPDD
+68 
-82 WFYFMQAGLRDMMRF
+82 
-97 YRGLYPKFD
+97 
-106 QERFEKLREV
+106 
-116 FALDEKRPLRRMSK
+116 
-130 GQQKQAAFWLAL
+130 
-142 CTMPDYL
+142 
-149 ILDEPVDG
+149 
-157 LDPVMRRQVWS
+157 
-168 LILQDVAE
+168 
-176 RGTTV
+176 
-181 LVSSHNLRELED
+181 
-193 VCDHVGVMSRG
+193 
-204 KLLLEHSRANCR
+204 
-216 TIPSSSSSPSRA
+216 
-228 RSCPPCR
+228 
-235 RRSRCCTTRRPG
+235 
-247 ASTRSSAA
+247 
-255 AAQRNWNSSSPR
+255 
-267 CTRSL
+267 
-272 STRCRCHLKKFS
+272 
-284 SMNWEVRTMRSAT
+284 MRSAT

-326 VPVMLFSELSA
+326 VPVALFSELSA
-337 YQGGYSAADASYL
+337 YQGGYSAADASRL

-359 IFISFFFGLFFAM
+359 VFISFVFGLFFAM

-428 LSFWSVTGA
+428 LSFWSVTAA

-451 FAVLCMMMTGQI
+451 FA
-463 LAAPVFYFVGNILV
+463 APVFYFVGNILV
-477 PGMEYLLRNFAGNF
+477 QGMEYLLRNFAGNF
-491 LYGYSGHT
+491 LYGYSGHA

-507 PPLYMYPEVDIA
+507 PPLYMYTEVGIA

-568 MTGSTVAFPWATPIF
+568 MTGSTIAFPWATPIF

-609 SGNDSLPGT
+609 GGSDSLPGT
-618 ILCMAAAGL
+618 ILCMVAAGL

-635 LIKKSF
+635 LIRKSF

-652 IVALALVLLGVAMS
+652 IVSLALVLLGVAMS
-666 FDLTGYEKHV
+666 FDLTGYEKRV
-676 PDESEIESVYY
+676 PDESEIESAFY

-707 AAHQAIVKNRNEQ
+707 AAHRAIVKNRNEQ
-720 ARIADAWDADTLSQ
+720 ARIADASDADTLSQ
-734 SDHDDIEPFSL
+734 SDYDDIEPFSL

-758 RSYSLYLRRSDLTVP
+758 RSYFVYLRRSDLTVP

-791 RRVLGY
+791 CRVLGY
-797 GCDHLGDT
+797 GYEHLGDT

-826 LTAAQAE
+826 LTAAQAG

-854 AVQEYQYDPPIS
+854 AVQEHLYDSSIF

-879 GRSEV
+879 GRPVV
-884 YTLSPHVNGSTPN
+884 YSLGPNVNNSTPN
-897 TLQVLSELLP
+897 TLQVLNELLP

-918 DDGIH
+918 DDGID

-930 VSTTESVN
+930 VSATESVN

>member
-1 MIEVRGLKK
+1 
-10 TFDGFAALD
+10 
-19 GADLSVPRGAVYGL
+19 
-33 VGPNGAGKTT
+33 
-43 LLRHLTGVYHQDSG
+43 
-57 SVTFD
+57 
-62 GQPVWE
+62 
-68 NVDVKARIASIPDD
+68 
-82 WFYFMQAGLRDMMRF
+82 
-97 YRGLYPKFD
+97 
-106 QERFEKLREV
+106 
-116 FALDEKRPLRRMSK
+116 
-130 GQQKQAAFWLAL
+130 
-142 CTMPDYL
+142 
-149 ILDEPVDG
+149 
-157 LDPVMRRQVWS
+157 
-168 LILQDVAE
+168 
-176 RGTTV
+176 
-181 LVSSHNLRELED
+181 
-193 VCDHVGVMSRG
+193 
-204 KLLLEHSRANCR
+204 
-216 TIPSSSSSPSRA
+216 
-228 RSCPPCR
+228 
-235 RRSRCCTTRRPG
+235 
-247 ASTRSSAA
+247 
-255 AAQRNWNSSSPR
+255 
-267 CTRSL
+267 
-272 STRCRCHLKKFS
+272 
-284 SMNWEVRTMRSAT
+284 MRSAT

-337 YQGGYSAADASYL
+337 YQLGYSAADASRL

-372 LAFSHLTQSRATN
+372 LSFSHLTQSRATN

-428 LSFWSVTGA
+428 LSFWSVTAA

-451 FAVLCMMMTGQI
+451 FAALCMVMTGQI

-491 LYGYSGHT
+491 LYGYSGQT
-499 DVALGFLS
+499 DVALDFLS
-507 PPLYMYPEVDIA
+507 PPLYMYFKVGIA

-531 TAYALEHRSFM
+531 TAYALVRGSLM

-618 ILCMAAAGL
+618 ILCMVAAGL

-635 LIKKSF
+635 LIRKSF

-652 IVALALVLLGVAMS
+652 IVSLALVLLGVAMS

-720 ARIADAWDADTLSQ
+720 TRIAEAWDADTLPTSQ
-734 SDHDDIEPFSL
+734 SDYDDMEPFSL

-758 RSYSLYLRRSDLTVP
+758 RSYWVYLRRGDLTVP

-791 RRVLGY
+791 CRVLGY
-797 GCDHLGDT
+797 GYEHLGDT

-814 YYDENS
+814 YYDDNS
-820 NTKDYA
+820 GGKDYA

-843 QDSDNGGSDIF
+843 QDSDNGSSDIF
-854 AVQEYQYDPPIS
+854 AVQEHLYDSPIHFS
-866 FWLELYFESTNEK
+866 PELYFESTNEK
-879 GRSEV
+879 GRPEV
-884 YTLSPHVNGSTPN
+884 YSLGPNVNNSTPN
-897 TLQVLSELLP
+897 TLQVLNELLP

-918 DDGIH
+918 DDGID

-930 VSTTESVN
+930 VSATESVN